1 MSSFTMGP
9 SANALAPKFER
20 TISSLADCYLS
31 DVDSAY
37 QQLKENGADG
47 YDASIGRIKP
57 HLFGSERPIDSLLCG
72 GHRRQGRG
80 VGPCAAS
87 RWLGGAEPNRAWV
100 RSTIARLTS

>member
-9 SANALAPKFER
+9 SADALAPKFDG

-47 YDASIGRIKP
+47 YKP
-57 HLFGSERPIDSLLCG
+57 WLKMVRKPVAIAQERPLCG
-72 GHRRQGRG
+72 RNGH
-80 VGPCAAS
+80 S
-87 RWLGGAEPNRAWV
+87 ITDHYPNV
-100 RSTIARLTS
+100 RFAPPQADTLKVSL